1 MIKTLNQITLGEFL
15 KQLQSYPKD
24 KPVAYCEHIYPRDF
38 YSYRGFYEDISIG
51 FSGYLITVGE
61 LITSIEGDVLG
72 ESFHGY
78 KGGNYEAS
86 KETALWAA
94 EYGELGATVVGTLE
108 KKGYVKIL
116 LDYYN

>member
-1 MIKTLNQITLGEFL
+1 MTKIFNQITLGEFL

-24 KPVAYCEHIYPRDF
+24 KPVAFCEHIYPRDF
-38 YSYRGFYEDISIG
+38 YSYRGFYEDISMG
-51 FSGYLITVGE
+51 FSGYKITVSE

-72 ESFHGY
+72 ESFLGY
-78 KGGNYEAS
+78 KGGKYEAS

-108 KKGYVKIL
+108 KQEYVKIL
-116 LDYYN
+116 LDSYE